1 MAEFTLTA
9 ICALCDESFE
19 ARTTYGIC
27 PDCYDRDKLREF
39 DRWQKGKMHAER
51 AHVPVTLTFTDWLS
65 VVTDFH
71 GHCGY
76 CLTEPLRYIE
86 MVDPLAGFTKQNVVG
101 ICRVCQIHKQRSFT
115 AAEQRVRAYL
125 DYDPSQPV
133 PLPER
138 SIIALGEIFPGF
150 DSWYRNRQQEV
161 REEEED
167 ARNPGGGDD
176 DTWH

>member
-1 MAEFTLTA
+1 MTEFTLTA
-9 ICALCDESFE
+9 ICALCDEEFA

-27 PDCYDRDKLREF
+27 PSCFSRDTLREF
-39 DRWQKGKMHAER
+39 DRLESAKRHAKR
-51 AHVPVTLTFTDWLS
+51 ASLPVELTLTDWLA
-65 VVTDFH
+65 TIADFNAK
-71 GHCGY
+71 CAY
-76 CLTEPLRYIE
+76 CLTVPFGYLE
-86 MVDPLAGFTKQNVVG
+86 MVDPLAGLTKKNA
-101 ICRVCQIHKQRSFT
+101 IPVCKACQVHKQHSFT

-161 REEEED
+161 RDEEED
-167 ARNPGGGDD
+167 ARNPGGDD
-176 DTWH
+176 DTWQ